1 MKLERLDKAISN
13 RSSLTRSQATDALKK
28 GRVKLNG
35 EIIKDGSVKINMEAD
50 EISLDGEII
59 SSDQFVYYILNKPAG
74 VISATE
80 DNLHKTVC
88 DLVPKDIPVFPV
100 GRLDIDT
107 EGLLLLTND
116 GELAHKLLSPK
127 KHVEK
132 TYYARLDKEV
142 DEAVIKSFKEGFD
155 YGEDKPSLPAK
166 LIYAEELK
174 GLTEDNTISNETEE
188 NINNSKKE
196 VYVTIH
202 EGKFHQIK
210 RMFLKFGITV
220 LYLKRVS
227 MGKLILPLNLKPG
240 EYLKIKKSDII

>member
-1 MKLERLDKAISN
+1 MKAERLDKFISN
-13 RSSLTRSQATDALKK
+13 RSSLTRTQATEALKK
-28 GRVKLNG
+28 GRVVVNDN
-35 EIIKDGSVKINMEAD
+35 IVKDGSVKVNPD
-50 EISLDGEII
+50 EDVICLDGEII
-59 SSDQFVYYILNKPAG
+59 SSEQFVYYILNKPAG
-74 VISATE
+74 VVSATE

-88 DLVPKDIPVFPV
+88 DIVPKDIPVFPV

-116 GELAHKLLSPK
+116 GDLAHKLLSPK

-132 TYYARLDKEV
+132 MYFARLDKDV
-142 DEAVIKSFKEGFD
+142 DETIIKSFEEGFD

-166 LIYAEELK
+166 LIYAK
-174 GLTEDNTISNETEE
+174 DSDMDNTEAISEY
-188 NINNSKKE
+188 KRE

-220 LYLKRVS
+220 TYLKRVS
-227 MGKLILPLNLKPG
+227 MGKLRLPDDLKTG
-240 EYLKIKKSDII
+240 DYLKISKSDVV